1 LRSYPECIPCSVRQ
15 ALRTAK
21 MAGLDERAQM
31 KAVTAAVKVMAGLD
45 YGAPPAVIATRA
57 IRAGEDL
64 YDGVDPF
71 ARIKWDTTVEAL
83 AMYEHIKPGV
93 VEHMSGMG
101 PVERIR
107 YCAKLGAAG
116 NIIDFGVASEF
127 DLEAALTETLEGD
140 LAVDHSDR
148 LYDAIVSSDS
158 LLLVSDNAGEI
169 VFDRFLLDEALRLGK
184 EVSVSVKSRGI
195 LNDATFED
203 ALRAGIRRP
212 VHIIETGSASLGL
225 ILDECSEE
233 FRGLFEKAGV
243 VISKG
248 QANYETLDDAA
259 RSLFLILRAK
269 CPIVADQMKIP
280 TGASAL
286 IYHPGSRPA

>member
-31 KAVTAAVKVMAGLD
+31 KAVTAAVKVMSGLD

-71 ARIKWDTTVEAL
+71 ARIKWDTTIEAL
-83 AMYEHIKPGV
+83 AMYEYIKPGV
-93 VEHMSGMG
+93 VERMSGMG

-158 LLLVSDNAGEI
+158 LLLLSDNAGEI

-212 VHIIETGSASLGL
+212 VHIIETGSDGLGL
-225 ILDECSEE
+225 ILDECSKE
-233 FRGLFEKAGV
+233 FGGLFEKAGV

-259 RSLFLILRAK
+259 RSVFLILRAK